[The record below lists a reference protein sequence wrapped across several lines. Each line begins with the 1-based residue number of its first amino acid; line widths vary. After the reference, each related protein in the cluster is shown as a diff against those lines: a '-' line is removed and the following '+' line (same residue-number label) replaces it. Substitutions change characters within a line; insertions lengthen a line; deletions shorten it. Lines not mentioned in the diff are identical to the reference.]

1 MKALIALVLLG
12 AIGFAAYQ
20 QMPKDTA
27 KSQNGVRLGASVE
40 EVEKVLGPAQRVL
53 PQFGQEMRMYKAKSG
68 RKYVLTF
75 ANGELVDIQQ

>member
-12 AIGFAAYQ
+12 AIGVGAYY
-20 QMPKDTA
+20 QMPGSK
-27 KSQNGVRLGASVE
+27 KQPQSGVRVGASVE

-53 PQFGQEMRMYKAKSG
+53 PQFGQEMRVYRAASG

-75 ANGELVDIQQ
+75 ANGELVQIN